1 MVSSE
6 ENTFVLTNS
15 LEITSGLQM
24 NTKPVK
30 FIKIRIPS
38 RISKGSCRQIDAKI
52 AMETVELFKMTV
64 KSNGEMYRKLTMATF
79 AVMAWK
85 IACKIRYFSS
95 PLSVREIQSVL
106 GLNKCTEIKS
116 PFYTTIHGLE
126 HCPVAAGYA
135 DLNLF
140 RSGLEYAPRDSDIFI
155 VSYPKSGTTWM
166 QMIVWLLLN
175 DLEPPK
181 YIDQLTDDN
190 FLEYFAGK
198 EGVSKMKEPRQI
210 KSHLPFDLIPFNPK
224 AKYIHVCRNPFDVC
238 VSLYK
243 HTYGFKKYYFDGS
256 MDEFFEYFH
265 KGEVEFGD
273 YYSHLSSWYEQSHPN
288 ILFVTFEEM
297 KENIKG
303 VVENIV
309 KFIGGEIEARA
320 SQDGFIDKL
329 VKMSKFSEMQKLP
342 QKEIMKEGQ
351 AFVSQGKAGNFSNAL
366 NEDQLSFP
374 QSDGFGKEVRSGHGK
389 AKPDDIHYLYLPS
402 GELEKEMTIDWK
414 HSAGGPPFGF
424 QTWGVEVKA
433 DQIEGRLLRSLTG

>member
-1 MVSSE
+1 MMQSCCIFLCRGRQFRKSS
-6 ENTFVLTNS
+6 
-15 LEITSGLQM
+15 IPTSILCDSELWNFFFQCEFG
-24 NTKPVK
+24 
-30 FIKIRIPS
+30 FIF
-38 RISKGSCRQIDAKI
+38 Q
-52 AMETVELFKMTV
+52 
-64 KSNGEMYRKLTMATF
+64 
-79 AVMAWK
+79 
-85 IACKIRYFSS
+85 
-95 PLSVREIQSVL
+95 
-106 GLNKCTEIKS
+106 IKS

-265 KGEVEFGD
+265 KGETYGFIKSFPKSVNWLQKIITQNIVSKTVEFGD

-366 NEDQLSFP
+366 NKDQCNRL
-374 QSDGFGKEVRSGHGK
+374 
-389 AKPDDIHYLYLPS
+389 
-402 GELEKEMTIDWK
+402 LEKYKRCLKEDKLINLWK
-414 HSAGGPPFGF
+414 PY
-424 QTWGVEVKA
+424 VE
-433 DQIEGRLLRSLTG
+433 IRSTGK